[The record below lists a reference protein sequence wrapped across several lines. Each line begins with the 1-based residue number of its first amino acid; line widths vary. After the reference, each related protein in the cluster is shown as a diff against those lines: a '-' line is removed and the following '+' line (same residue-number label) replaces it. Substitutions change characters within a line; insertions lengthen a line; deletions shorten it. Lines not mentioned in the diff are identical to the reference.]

1 MNKPRCFESSSSG
14 AGAVLSTCLRRFSLN
29 EHPGRQLARAW
40 YQAGER
46 ATGSGH
52 ARQQI
57 QQGVDSITKLR
68 TRVAAQWRRKSGHFP
83 NRRFRLT
90 AYRPLAGGTQ
100 DADRCICISQDFK
113 DRRALLRGSQRI
125 MR

>member
-1 MNKPRCFESSSSG
+1 MNKPRRFDSSSSSW
-14 AGAVLSTCLRRFSLN
+14 AGAVVSMCLRRFRLIGS
-29 EHPGRQLARAW
+29 LARAC